1 MAHSLDQHPLDA
13 PAGTL
18 RELLAAARQ
27 QLSGNRLVVEVR
39 AEGRALSADE
49 IEARMLRPLDDEA
62 LELISADPQ
71 ALATSAL
78 DDALDRLALLGR
90 QQAEAADELQADHA
104 GGAFS
109 LLGDALAGW
118 MQVSNAVSHSCE
130 LTGVDLASLSAG
142 AGDGGA
148 TGTGAAEELA
158 ERLRE
163 IRTQIESQDTIAL
176 ADSLAYVWPEVVERW
191 QALVEDLQRRLN
203 EASAADGG

>member
-27 QLSGNRLVVEVR
+27 QLPGNRLVVEVR

-49 IEARMLRPLDDEA
+49 IEARMLRPLDDDA
-62 LELISADPQ
+62 LELVSADPQ

-78 DDALDRLALLGR
+78 DDALDRLAELGR

-104 GGAFS
+104 GAAFS

-118 MQVSNAVSHSCE
+118 MQVSGAVSQSCE

-142 AGDGGA
+142 AGGA
-148 TGTGAAEELA
+148 TGADAAAELA

-191 QALVEDLQRRLN
+191 QGLVEDLQRTLAD
-203 EASAADGG
+203 ASAGGS